1 MRKRKVVYF
10 CDHCGKAEVEMPKL
24 RFDGPW
30 ISRFPEG
37 WTKLG
42 REHLCPK
49 CSEIYRKLKEETD
62 DE

>member
-1 MRKRKVVYF
+1 MKKRETVYI
-10 CDHCGKAEVEMPKL
+10 CDHCGKAEVETKKL
-24 RFDGPW
+24 RYDGFLIRYLPD
-30 ISRFPEG
+30 G

-49 CSEIYRKLKEETD
+49 CSEIYRKLKEEID